1 MWEQEVLE
9 LIGYSSSMLI
19 LVSLVITSAVKHRV
33 VNGIGAVIFTVYAI
47 LIRSYPTV
55 ILNASLVA
63 VDVWYLVKV
72 LRSKISYTVISA
84 ELHESAVNMFLENNR
99 EDIEKFFPDWQIQM
113 GKANRAFLSY
123 DGMTMAGIL
132 IGREGE
138 PGKLEVL
145 LDYTTA
151 PYRDCSVGKILYPA
165 LGKMGIHQL
174 ISGVSVAKHLA
185 YLQQMGFVQ
194 QGDNFYLDLTKKL

>member
-9 LIGYSSSMLI
+9 LIGYGSSMLI

-55 ILNASLVA
+55 ILNACLVA

-99 EDIEKFFPDWQIQM
+99 EDIEKFFLELLFTADKLDIIEKQKINVSVSFPE
-113 GKANRAFLSY
+113 GFH
-123 DGMTMAGIL
+123 IL
-132 IGREGE
+132 IGQ
-138 PGKLEVL
+138 
-145 LDYTTA
+145 
-151 PYRDCSVGKILYPA
+151 
-165 LGKMGIHQL
+165 GID
-174 ISGVSVAKHLA
+174 V
-185 YLQQMGFVQ
+185 FVQ
-194 QGDNFYLDLTKKL
+194 KRFTRDVAYAF